1 MNLESSDLCRYWKI
15 RINRNLQPLTI
26 SDLKSNFIHA
36 LSDIYPPEEIESFFN
51 ILAQEFLNLSRI
63 QIALDREQLVSAK
76 NIDEVEKAI
85 ARLKMLE
92 PIQYIVGNTEFFGL
106 TLKVSPSTLI
116 PRPETEELVQYIIDD
131 VSRLE
136 NKTDPVELLDIGTGS
151 GCIAISLAKNLR
163 NSKVSAMDVSSA
175 ALKIAHENARDNKV
189 NITLLEQD
197 VLLSETLPEKYDII
211 VSNPP
216 YVRELEKEWMQ
227 PNVLKHEP
235 ELALFVKDSD
245 PLIFYRKIAEL
256 SRDSLKPNGKLFF
269 EINEY
274 LGEEMT
280 ELLVGLG
287 FRDIEIKK
295 DIFEKDRMLKCRL

>member
-1 MNLESSDLCRYWKI
+1 M
-15 RINRNLQPLTI
+15 TI
-26 SDLKSNFIHA
+26 SNLKSNFIHA
-36 LSDIYPPEEIESFFN
+36 LSGIYPLEEIESFFN

-63 QIALDREQLVSAK
+63 QIALDRDQLVSAEK
-76 NIDEVEKAI
+76 VEKIKTA
-85 ARLKMLE
+85 AERLKMYE
-92 PIQYIVGNTEFFGL
+92 PIQYIVGDTEFFGL
-106 TLKVSPSTLI
+106 TFKVNPNTLI

-131 VSRLE
+131 VSELK
-136 NKTDPVELLDIGTGS
+136 NNSNPVGLLDIGTGS
-151 GCIAISLAKNLR
+151 GCIAISLAKNLQ
-163 NSKVSAMDVSSA
+163 NSKVSAMDVSSE
-175 ALKIAHENARDNKV
+175 ALKIANENARENKV
-189 NITLLEQD
+189 NITFLEQD
-197 VLLSETLPEKYDII
+197 ILLCKALPGKYDII

-287 FRDIEIKK
+287 FRDIEVKK
-295 DIFEKDRMLKCRL
+295 DIFEKDRMLKCGL

>member
-1 MNLESSDLCRYWKI
+1 M
-15 RINRNLQPLTI
+15 TI
-26 SDLKSNFIHA
+26 SNLKSNFIHA
-36 LSDIYPPEEIESFFN
+36 LSGIYPLEEIESFFN

-63 QIALDREQLVSAK
+63 QIALDRVQFVSAEK
-76 NIDEVEKAI
+76 VEKIKTATE
-85 ARLKMLE
+85 RLKMYE
-92 PIQYIVGNTEFFGL
+92 PIQYIVGDTEFFGL
-106 TLKVSPSTLI
+106 TFKVNPSTLI

-131 VSRLE
+131 VSELK
-136 NKTDPVELLDIGTGS
+136 NNSNHVELLDIGTGS
-151 GCIAISLAKNLR
+151 GCIAISLAKNLQ
-163 NSKVSAMDVSSA
+163 NSKVSAMDVSSE
-175 ALKIAHENARDNKV
+175 ALKIANENARENKV
-189 NITLLEQD
+189 NITFLEQD
-197 VLLSETLPEKYDII
+197 ILLCKALPGKYDII

-295 DIFEKDRMLKCRL
+295 DIFEKDRMLKCGL

>member
-1 MNLESSDLCRYWKI
+1 M
-15 RINRNLQPLTI
+15 TI
-26 SDLKSNFIHA
+26 SNLKSNFIHA
-36 LSDIYPPEEIESFFN
+36 LSGIYPLEEIESFFN

-63 QIALDREQLVSAK
+63 QIALDRDQLVSAEK
-76 NIDEVEKAI
+76 VEKIKTA
-85 ARLKMLE
+85 AERLKMYE
-92 PIQYIVGNTEFFGL
+92 PIQYIVGDTEFFGL
-106 TLKVSPSTLI
+106 TFKVNPNTLI
-116 PRPETEELVQYIIDD
+116 PRPETEELVQYIIND
-131 VSRLE
+131 VSELK
-136 NKTDPVELLDIGTGS
+136 NNSNHVELLDIGTGS
-151 GCIAISLAKNLR
+151 GCIAISLAKNLQ
-163 NSKVSAMDVSSA
+163 NSKVSAMDVSSE
-175 ALKIAHENARDNKV
+175 ALKIANENARENKV
-189 NITLLEQD
+189 NITFLEQD
-197 VLLSETLPEKYDII
+197 ILLCKALPGKYDII

-287 FRDIEIKK
+287 FRDIEVKK
-295 DIFEKDRMLKCRL
+295 DIFEKDRMLKCGL

>member
-1 MNLESSDLCRYWKI
+1 M
-15 RINRNLQPLTI
+15 TI
-26 SDLKSNFIHA
+26 SNLKSNFIHA
-36 LSDIYPPEEIESFFN
+36 LSGIYPSEEIESFFN

-63 QIALDREQLVSAK
+63 QIALDRDQLVSAEK
-76 NIDEVEKAI
+76 VEKIKTATE
-85 ARLKMLE
+85 RLKMYE
-92 PIQYIVGNTEFFGL
+92 PIQYIVGDTEFFGL
-106 TLKVSPSTLI
+106 TFKVNPSTLI

-131 VSRLE
+131 VSELK
-136 NKTDPVELLDIGTGS
+136 NNSNPVELLDIGTGS
-151 GCIAISLAKNLR
+151 GCIAISLAKNLQ
-163 NSKVSAMDVSSA
+163 NSKISAMDVSSE
-175 ALKIAHENARDNKV
+175 ALKIANKNACENMV
-189 NITLLEQD
+189 NITFLEQD
-197 VLLSETLPEKYDII
+197 ILLCKALPEKYDII

-295 DIFEKDRMLKCRL
+295 DIFEKDRMLKCSL

>member
-1 MNLESSDLCRYWKI
+1 M
-15 RINRNLQPLTI
+15 TI
-26 SDLKSNFIHA
+26 SNLKSNFIHA
-36 LSDIYPPEEIESFFN
+36 LSGIYPSEEIESFFN

-63 QIALDREQLVSAK
+63 QIALDRDQFVSTEK
-76 NIDEVEKAI
+76 VEKIKTATE
-85 ARLKMLE
+85 RLKMYE
-92 PIQYIVGNTEFFGL
+92 PIQYIVGDTEFFGL
-106 TLKVSPSTLI
+106 TFKVNPNTLI
-116 PRPETEELVQYIIDD
+116 PRPETEELVQYIIND
-131 VSRLE
+131 VSELK
-136 NKTDPVELLDIGTGS
+136 NNSNHVELLDIGTGS
-151 GCIAISLAKNLR
+151 GCIAISLAKNLQ
-163 NSKVSAMDVSSA
+163 NSKVSAMDVSSE
-175 ALKIAHENARDNKV
+175 ALKIANENACENKV
-189 NITLLEQD
+189 NITFLEQD
-197 VLLSETLPEKYDII
+197 ILLCKALPGKYDII

-287 FRDIEIKK
+287 FRDIEVKK
-295 DIFEKDRMLKCRL
+295 DIFEKDRMLKCGL

>member
-1 MNLESSDLCRYWKI
+1 M
-15 RINRNLQPLTI
+15 TI
-26 SDLKSNFIHA
+26 SNLKSNFIHA
-36 LSDIYPPEEIESFFN
+36 LSGIYPLEEIESFFN

-63 QIALDREQLVSAK
+63 QIALDRDQFVSAEK
-76 NIDEVEKAI
+76 VEKIKTATE
-85 ARLKMLE
+85 RLKMYE
-92 PIQYIVGNTEFFGL
+92 PIQYIVGDTEFFGL
-106 TLKVSPSTLI
+106 TFKVNPSTLI

-131 VSRLE
+131 VSELK
-136 NKTDPVELLDIGTGS
+136 NNSNHVELLDIGTGS
-151 GCIAISLAKNLR
+151 GCIAISLAKNLQ
-163 NSKVSAMDVSSA
+163 NSKVSAMDVSSE
-175 ALKIAHENARDNKV
+175 ALKIANENARENKV
-189 NITLLEQD
+189 NITFLEQD
-197 VLLSETLPEKYDII
+197 ILLCKALPGKYDII

-287 FRDIEIKK
+287 FRDIEVKK
-295 DIFEKDRMLKCRL
+295 DIFEKDRMLKCGL